1 MKCATYSTCAAVS
14 YARSRLAE
22 RVAGSFRP
30 DAAQVVTL
38 DITEQKLVLVDVAPG
53 KVSDIAGV
61 GDDQEMLAWNADGHG
76 IVVWNQELPANITI
90 VNLTT
95 GKRQLVQAVE
105 PLAMLGSMYAR
116 MVASADGKTAVY
128 RHRRGLYA
136 IHIADGLR

>member
-1 MKCATYSTCAAVS
+1 MRDLFDMRSGKLRAVTP
-14 YARSRLAE
+14 
-22 RVAGSFRP
+22 AGTRG
-30 DAAQVVTL
+30 V
-38 DITEQKLVLVDVAPG
+38 KLSP
-53 KVSDIAGV
+53 GV